1 MKKYLAIILISL
13 AALADDQA
21 FAQMQGIGV
30 HFGGYDFLGP
40 QNGDYFFTRQTYI
53 VNGVDRAPAGTQPQL
68 VNDTIKKN
76 KLFWSPLIRVTYWW
90 QLNKWFDI
98 NLGLSLADLQYP
110 ASSKDTNLINKDLYN
125 TGNNFDKFLGEL
137 DARINFNILPRREY
151 IVTPYLFAGITAS
164 THSGYFGADVPLGL
178 GGNVQLSDKHN
189 IYLNLEAGYKAA
201 ITSNDYNHLQYTI
214 GVVYWFKPG
223 YKKHAEVAAAPVP
236 IAAPVPDMDNDGVP
250 DSIDK
255 CPTIPGLAEFDGC
268 PDTDGDGVPDNLDKC
283 PLVPGLKAFDGC
295 PDTDGDG
302 IPDNIDKCPYV
313 AGPAEYNGCPP
324 PDRDHDGVPDNVDKC
339 PDDPGPASNNGCPV
353 IEKQVIELVEKAAHS
368 VYFEEGKAVL
378 KKVSY
383 KSLDK
388 IVGVMTSNPK
398 LYVDIAGYTDSLG
411 SDERNIK
418 LSDDRANVCK
428 KYLEDKGVGPSRIT
442 AKGYGKAD
450 PVASNKTALGRA
462 QNRRTEFKLRNY
474 AK

>member
-1 MKKYLAIILISL
+1 MKKYLAVILLFI
-13 AALADDQA
+13 AAWPGNNAL
-21 FAQMQGIGV
+21 AQMQGLGV

-40 QNGDYFFTRQTYI
+40 QNGDYFFTKQTQI
-53 VNGVDRAPAGTQPQL
+53 INDKDNAPAGQLPQL
-68 VNDTIKKN
+68 VNDTVKKN
-76 KLFWSPLIRVTYWW
+76 KLFWNPLIKVTYWF

-125 TGNNFDKFLGEL
+125 TGNNYDRFLGEL
-137 DARINFNILPRREY
+137 DARINFNILPKKEY
-151 IVTPYLFAGITAS
+151 IVTPYIFAGITAS
-164 THSGYFGADVPLGL
+164 YHNPYWGADVPLGL
-178 GGNVQLSDKHN
+178 GGNVQLSNKQD

-201 ITSNDYNHLQYTI
+201 ITTNDYNHLQYTAGI
-214 GVVYWFKPG
+214 VYWFKPG
-223 YKKHAEVAAAPVP
+223 YKKHVEMGEAPVVAAPA
-236 IAAPVPDMDNDGVP
+236 PDMDNDGVP

-313 AGPAEYNGCPP
+313 AGTADNNGCPP
-324 PDRDHDGVPDNVDKC
+324 PDRDHDGVPDNIDKC
-339 PDDPGPASNNGCPV
+339 PDEPGPASNFGCPV
-353 IEKQVIELVEKAAHS
+353 IERQVIELVEKAARS
-368 VYFEEGKAVL
+368 VYFETGKAVL
-378 KKVSY
+378 KKISFT
-383 KSLDK
+383 SLDK
-388 IVGVMTSNPK
+388 IVNVMKNNPK
-398 LYVDIAGYTDSLG
+398 LYIDIGGYTDSVG

-428 KYLEDKGVGPSRIT
+428 NYLESKGVAADHIT

-450 PVASNKTALGRA
+450 PVATNKTALGRA